1 MANKTLDEL
10 IEQVNK
16 RKEEKRTAEKE
27 LKKTFK
33 ETAVDSKGSKKSE
46 STPKVKTDTEKKSF
60 ADTIAN
66 RAAEARDEN
75 TKKKLSEVGVD
86 PGLVDRYNQ
95 RMAENEAEKKAG
107 SGKNYGSFTSIL
119 RDKKAQEMLDQLDV
133 RKSSEGSVT
142 RAHSSALDKARKSKL
157 PNSSSAADFVQSRSE
172 RMGELAIGDGRVNED
187 LKLEKELA
195 DAKRKIQWQEAQ
207 KRYDALSDEEKQ
219 ALYRRHNSSALDR
232 ARMSAEEN
240 PALQG
245 GGTVYDTRTAI
256 GQNIADRYYN
266 LEEKVTDPNAAGG
279 YAFLNR
285 MRSAAGTTAENL
297 GNWAYDTLGWEP
309 GKEAYERGEAR
320 KIGEIASQQLQNELA
335 MHPTQTGQDFVKAA
349 DSIANMVSYKI
360 ASAPISL
367 FASAVAGDLAT
378 NAALKKGSDAI
389 GKAAQAGET
398 VDANKIIAQAVEEG
412 LKKSHDVSGSIFTSS
427 MALGSF
433 GDKYIE
439 SRAEGQGKL
448 ESSVRAVTAAVI
460 SYATESLGGIGGSKS
475 PLNKLE
481 DAAKKKW
488 VTNVI
493 YNAFEEGGEEFAEY
507 ALNYI
512 ANGII
517 DLVAQGKWSQEWNN
531 AEVWENMRVAGISGG
546 MFGAASGGIN
556 VFSGNAKVDAQL
568 DSAGK
573 EFLNYLD
580 AVYKAEQD
588 PAVRAAVEAQID
600 GMFDDAGIGVL
611 ANRYKAAEQ
620 SEAEQGKADTETEML
635 DQLDTAK
642 EAERAAAREA
652 ETIRKTIESVKNSD
666 LTADEKLARIKNL
679 YNGSE
684 NAEARRALKAAFV
697 EIQSEAK
704 AEQTHAQNTE
714 QVQPPVKPEVIE
726 QTKPETVEQV
736 QPTQETAG
744 QTLQTNEETNA
755 PAKQTPEKAAQSG
768 TRRKADSETL
778 RRAYAEYSKDNPSAM
793 DKKKFD
799 KLYNEAYNAESFDDV
814 LSKHKKL
821 GDSLKKVLQKAFDNG
836 HRAET
841 KAAKNAML
849 DSGLVMNDGDEYML
863 NNRGD
868 IDTLIDRYERA
879 IEDGYVPI
887 ETAGENQDRESLADQ
902 YRELS
907 DSDIENYRNAIEK
920 LKKYKDE
927 HFPKAKQG
935 VSTGNKGLSTE
946 QKNLSTEQKNLS
958 TDNKGLSTET
968 STSKETKRLE
978 SVIKNLTELK
988 RNLENGNMEKL
999 EHQNPEKYN
1008 SLMYKLEQRTA
1019 DKNGSDYFGSAED
1032 VQVLID
1038 KYKADLDVLKAENG
1052 AQKAQFDSGKKAVYN
1067 ESNQYATVAPYYNTE
1082 VTAENKQ
1089 QVKEAVD
1096 SAFRK
1101 KAEETA
1107 KSIGIKLKG
1116 DASNMGGFTFSEG
1129 EAAGQQV
1136 HEISYSFE
1144 FEDAT
1149 PEQVQLFASLMAE
1162 NGYEQQEAVIQKRYV
1177 ANIDEGNAYEYTI
1190 RYRNLNSFEAAK
1202 ALERA
1207 GITDYTIDETNSV
1220 VQVLE
1225 FDTQNNTEVF
1235 ELIKNL
1241 IANEGEENFY
1251 GTDFKPVQSEYL
1263 DEKARSG
1270 LYRSWLDTELRDG
1283 QLRDYISE
1291 SLRKVEERIRENE
1304 RAAERRE
1311 VKTETNTEK
1320 ADAESTGSFN
1330 AQNTDEYSPE
1340 YQNGAEHPGTV
1351 GGMESDRSNITR
1363 AANESGTLPAKKN
1376 PFSDFDKYK
1385 ADLDV
1390 LKAENGAQ
1398 NTAPAENNDA
1408 QEIENGAQNE
1418 KAAEKAA
1425 ENKEPKV
1432 QSYEDFKKNPPADGE
1447 KSPIKV
1453 SPYTVIKSPYEGESP
1468 NNKAD
1473 AKSERVEV
1481 SAESFAEGKSV
1492 YEIRTNGAGQTGV
1505 VAKVKKALTDILNSI
1520 GGQHSVTAN
1529 NIEFGGK
1536 PYEVAVN
1543 MSIAGKLAGDPNAS
1557 AEKFAVLKN
1566 IDGIIENAEYV
1577 GSSDYIQHGAKN
1589 KNVTRYD
1596 YFETKATIDG
1606 KPYVVAFDVEVI
1618 PGKNNYRTHKVLNEI
1633 NLTPVPSGE
1642 PSPRLGAQ
1650 GKKSGLQ
1657 GDVPSPKTNIP
1668 QNGNNVK
1675 PGNEYSSEY
1684 QNGAEHPG
1692 TVGGME
1698 SDRRNITRAANES
1711 GVLPAKKNPFSDF
1724 DKYKADENVPSGEK
1738 AALARTINDPMLGE
1752 ITVAQNVT
1760 NMAKDGAKFVA
1771 QDGFFYAQYE
1781 DGTSVKVS
1789 KSVYNFGK
1797 FLNEQG
1803 VHYTLNQNAEMPQK
1817 MGKKYVSKAVTSFIA
1832 SRGGTDAVVEAIQ
1845 AKIEADEAGY
1855 TYERKGHEKITRAA
1869 GEKIVEMGFDGAVE
1883 FFRERAQGDYKY
1895 TSELNA
1901 LGIMLSNIAAES
1913 NTKEGTN
1920 LAATIMGWVA
1930 ANQTNAGQVTES
1942 MKLVRKL
1949 VENNSEIY
1957 YQSLVDSLQEKYKK
1971 ELEGE
1976 NITLDMELLK
1986 KVSETA
1992 GTKEN
1997 AKWADK
2003 LNISIANQIPAT
2015 SLEKLNAFRYFCMLS
2030 SGRTH
2035 AKNIISN
2042 AAMFTMVVQKNLWL
2056 SVFERM
2062 YKAKNPDYMLTTSGL
2077 KTSAD
2082 SQRFAREIFDVLKS
2096 DMDSGGNKY
2105 TPGDFVRQY
2114 RTNTMQGNGKYA
2126 KYNLPGWV
2134 LDRFANATTGLLSAE
2149 DMVAKKALFVN
2160 RFAQIMEA
2168 NGWTSEFLSDNTD
2181 PKAIRAYEN
2190 AADIA
2195 IEEAMKGTFN
2205 DKNPWTN
2212 VINAWRKMETID
2224 FHDRSSKA
2232 AVGTLI
2238 EIMLPFKNV
2247 PLNIAKA
2254 AIQYSPIGIVN
2265 GVVDLNR
2272 GAKNGTLE
2280 PRIALE
2286 NIAKG
2291 ATGTTVSIGGLM
2303 LAMMGFL
2310 TLGKGKDE
2318 DKPIAEKEDT
2328 TMYLKF
2334 PDEEKGDV
2342 YIEVDWID
2350 SIAMQLR
2357 FGLELK
2363 DIFDEASEN
2372 KKNGDGISLVED
2384 FVSSV
2389 LASAGRTFDTYMDIG
2404 MMSSVQNTLLNKS
2417 GADSMTDFFTDK
2429 GVNLGTQFI
2438 PRLLT
2443 DIRQAF
2449 DKEKRNTYY
2458 VADVDNDSKW
2468 LHLMLNQLTAAY
2480 GDRSKL
2486 PARLDEWGNS
2496 LGEENDAKRIIES
2509 MISPSK
2515 WYREDKDEVEEML
2528 DQLDTKVDTN
2538 VFPGDYPKQITVN
2551 GEKIKLSGKEYE
2563 EVARQIGK
2571 ERYKL
2576 LDELRKDKSF
2586 QKLSADEKADIIQ
2599 KCYTIANEMA
2609 KAGFDDNYAISTV
2622 TRNVQDAEKAK
2633 IPISTYLTIAQAYS
2647 NMAEYEKN
2655 GVTVSTSEQ
2664 LAEYLIKDKS
2674 TTAEEDIKLFE
2685 LLTRKKKDGSYSSP
2699 LDNIKK
2705 VPKADAEEQLKLYQI
2720 TKIKDKEEAIQ
2731 TYMLEGYNSAEA
2743 LARYNVAKGAKTK
2756 YSGLGTN
2763 QKKKTDKLLAASKS
2777 GKTECKW
2784 TEEKLTLA
2792 ACAVTSIG
2800 DYGTLKTQKYYV
2812 QMLMAVGFTE
2822 KEAKE
2827 FYKYYA

>member
-33 ETAVDSKGSKKSE
+33 ETAVDSKGSKKSG

-60 ADTIAN
+60 ADTIAD

-75 TKKKLSEVGVD
+75 TKKTLSEVGVD
-86 PGLVDRYNQ
+86 PGLVDRYNK

-309 GKEAYERGEAR
+309 GKETYERGEAR

-398 VDANKIIAQAVEEG
+398 VDANKIIAQAVEKG

-556 VFSGNAKVDAQL
+556 KVFSGNAKVDAQL

-611 ANRYKAAEQ
+611 ANRNKAAEQ
-620 SEAEQGKADTETEML
+620 SEAEQGKADTEAEML

-863 NNRGD
+863 NSRGD
-868 IDTLIDRYERA
+868 VDTLIDSYERA

-887 ETAGENQDRESLADQ
+887 ETAGENQDKESLADQ

-1032 VQVLID
+1032 VQVLI
-1038 KYKADLDVLKAENG
+1038 
-1052 AQKAQFDSGKKAVYN
+1052 
-1067 ESNQYATVAPYYNTE
+1067 
-1082 VTAENKQ
+1082 
-1089 QVKEAVD
+1089 
-1096 SAFRK
+1096 
-1101 KAEETA
+1101 
-1107 KSIGIKLKG
+1107 
-1116 DASNMGGFTFSEG
+1116 
-1129 EAAGQQV
+1129 
-1136 HEISYSFE
+1136 
-1144 FEDAT
+1144 
-1149 PEQVQLFASLMAE
+1149 
-1162 NGYEQQEAVIQKRYV
+1162 
-1177 ANIDEGNAYEYTI
+1177 
-1190 RYRNLNSFEAAK
+1190 
-1202 ALERA
+1202 
-1207 GITDYTIDETNSV
+1207 
-1220 VQVLE
+1220 
-1225 FDTQNNTEVF
+1225 
-1235 ELIKNL
+1235 
-1241 IANEGEENFY
+1241 
-1251 GTDFKPVQSEYL
+1251 
-1263 DEKARSG
+1263 
-1270 LYRSWLDTELRDG
+1270 
-1283 QLRDYISE
+1283 
-1291 SLRKVEERIRENE
+1291 
-1304 RAAERRE
+1304 
-1311 VKTETNTEK
+1311 
-1320 ADAESTGSFN
+1320 
-1330 AQNTDEYSPE
+1330 
-1340 YQNGAEHPGTV
+1340 
-1351 GGMESDRSNITR
+1351 
-1363 AANESGTLPAKKN
+1363 
-1376 PFSDFDKYK
+1376 DKYK

-1976 NITLDMELLK
+1976 NITLDMEMLK

-2134 LDRFANATTGLLSAE
+2134 LDRFVNATTGLLSAE

-2363 DIFDEASEN
+2363 DIFDKASEN
-2372 KKNGDGISLVED
+2372 KKNGDGVSLVED

-2429 GVNLGTQFI
+2429 GVNLGTQFV

-2586 QKLSADEKADIIQ
+2586 QKFSADEKADIIQ

>member
-46 STPKVKTDTEKKSF
+46 STPKAKTDTEKKSF
-60 ADTIAN
+60 ADTIAD

-75 TKKKLSEVGVD
+75 TKKKLSAVGID

-142 RAHSSALDKARKSKL
+142 RAHSSALDKARRSKL
-157 PNSSSAADFVQSRSE
+157 PNSGSAADFVQSRSE
-172 RMGELAIGDGRVNED
+172 RMGKLAIGDGRVNED

-195 DAKRKIQWQEAQ
+195 DAKRKIQWEEAQ

-245 GGTVYDTRTAI
+245 GGTLYDTRTAI

-266 LEEKVTDPNAAGG
+266 LEEKVTDPNAAGE

-309 GKEAYERGEAR
+309 GKETYERGEAR

-398 VDANKIIAQAVEEG
+398 VDANKIIAQAVEKG

-481 DAAKKKW
+481 NAAKKKW

-507 ALNYI
+507 TLNYI

-611 ANRYKAAEQ
+611 ANRNKAAEQ
-620 SEAEQGKADTETEML
+620 SEAEQGKAEQNKADTETEML

-642 EAERAAAREA
+642 EAERAAARET
-652 ETIRKTIESVKNSD
+652 ETIRKTIESVKSSN
-666 LTADEKLARIKNL
+666 LTADEKLARIRNL

-684 NAEARRALKAAFV
+684 NAEARRALKAAFA

-704 AEQTHAQNTE
+704 AEQAPAQNTE
-714 QVQPPVKPEVIE
+714 QVQPQNVVNEQAQPPVKPEA
-726 QTKPETVEQV
+726 VEQV
-736 QPTQETAG
+736 QPTQEAAG

-768 TRRKADSETL
+768 TQRKADSGTL

-868 IDTLIDRYERA
+868 IDTLIDSYERA

-907 DSDIENYRNAIEK
+907 DRYIENYRNAIEK

-935 VSTGNKGLSTE
+935 VSTGNKDLSTGD
-946 QKNLSTEQKNLS
+946 KGLSTEQKNLS
-958 TDNKGLSTET
+958 TDNKGLSTEM

-1052 AQKAQFDSGKKAVYN
+1052 AQ
-1067 ESNQYATVAPYYNTE
+1067 
-1082 VTAENKQ
+1082 
-1089 QVKEAVD
+1089 
-1096 SAFRK
+1096 
-1101 KAEETA
+1101 
-1107 KSIGIKLKG
+1107 
-1116 DASNMGGFTFSEG
+1116 
-1129 EAAGQQV
+1129 
-1136 HEISYSFE
+1136 
-1144 FEDAT
+1144 
-1149 PEQVQLFASLMAE
+1149 
-1162 NGYEQQEAVIQKRYV
+1162 
-1177 ANIDEGNAYEYTI
+1177 
-1190 RYRNLNSFEAAK
+1190 
-1202 ALERA
+1202 
-1207 GITDYTIDETNSV
+1207 
-1220 VQVLE
+1220 
-1225 FDTQNNTEVF
+1225 
-1235 ELIKNL
+1235 
-1241 IANEGEENFY
+1241 
-1251 GTDFKPVQSEYL
+1251 
-1263 DEKARSG
+1263 
-1270 LYRSWLDTELRDG
+1270 
-1283 QLRDYISE
+1283 
-1291 SLRKVEERIRENE
+1291 
-1304 RAAERRE
+1304 
-1311 VKTETNTEK
+1311 
-1320 ADAESTGSFN
+1320 
-1330 AQNTDEYSPE
+1330 
-1340 YQNGAEHPGTV
+1340 
-1351 GGMESDRSNITR
+1351 
-1363 AANESGTLPAKKN
+1363 
-1376 PFSDFDKYK
+1376 
-1385 ADLDV
+1385 
-1390 LKAENGAQ
+1390 
-1398 NTAPAENNDA
+1398 NTAPAENSGA
-1408 QEIENGAQNE
+1408 QEIENGAQNK
-1418 KAAEKAA
+1418 KAAEAV
-1425 ENKEPKV
+1425 ENKEPKA

-1492 YEIRTNGAGQTGV
+1492 YEIRTNGGGQAGI
-1505 VAKVKKALTDILNSI
+1505 ASKVKKALTDILNSI

-1543 MSIAGKLAGDPNAS
+1543 PNIAGKLAGDPNAS

-1577 GSSDYIQHGAKN
+1577 GSGDYIQHGARN

-1606 KPYVVAFDVEVI
+1606 KPYVVAFDVEVY
-1618 PGKNNYRTHKVLNEI
+1618 PDTNNYRTHKVLNEI
-1633 NLTPVPSGE
+1633 SLTAIPDADTGPVPAATDIES
-1642 PSPRLGAQ
+1642 S
-1650 GKKSGLQ
+1650 LQ

-1668 QNGNNVK
+1668 QNGSDVK
-1675 PGNEYSSEY
+1675 PGSEYSPEY

-1698 SDRRNITRAANES
+1698 SDRSNITRAANES
-1711 GVLPAKKNPFSDF
+1711 GTLPAKKNPFSDF

-1803 VHYTLNQNAEMPQK
+1803 VQYTLNQNAEMPQK

-1845 AKIEADEAGY
+1845 AKIEADEPGF
-1855 TYERKGHEKITRAA
+1855 TYERKGHKKIMRVA

-1895 TSELNA
+1895 TPELNA
-1901 LGIMLSNIAAES
+1901 LGIMLSSIADES

-1920 LAATIMGWVA
+1920 LATTIMGWVA

-1957 YQSLVDSLQEKYKK
+1957 YQSLVDSLQKKYKK
-1971 ELEGE
+1971 ELKGE

-2003 LNISIANQIPAT
+2003 LNMSIANQIPAT

-2096 DMDSGGNKY
+2096 NMDSGGNKY
-2105 TPGDFVRQY
+2105 TPGDFVQQY

-2168 NGWTSEFLSDNTD
+2168 NGWTSEFLSDNTN

-2232 AVGTLI
+2232 VVGTLI

-2254 AIQYSPIGIVN
+2254 AIQYSPIGIIN

-2334 PDEEKGDV
+2334 PDEEKGNV
-2342 YIEVDWID
+2342 YIEIDWID
-2350 SIAMQLR
+2350 SVAMQLR

-2363 DIFDEASEN
+2363 DIFDEASKN

-2389 LASAGRTFDTYMDIG
+2389 LASAGRTLDTYMDIG

-2429 GVNLGTQFI
+2429 GVNLLTQFV

-2458 VADVDNDSKW
+2458 VADVDSDSKW
-2468 LHLMLNQLTAAY
+2468 LHLTLNQLTAAY

-2486 PARLDEWGNS
+2486 PARIDEWGNS

-2515 WYREDKDEVEEML
+2515 WYREDKDKVEEML
-2528 DQLDTKVDTN
+2528 DQLDTKVDAN

-2763 QKKKTDKLLAASKS
+2763 QKKKTDKLLAASKN

>member
-1 MANKTLDEL
+1 MANKTEL
-10 IEQVNK
+10 EKLLEQAVKRNNETRGSANTEQKKSFRSTIED
-16 RKEEKRTAEKE
+16 RHTEAEKE
-27 LKKTFK
+27 R
-33 ETAVDSKGSKKSE
+33 
-46 STPKVKTDTEKKSF
+46 TEKKRESELRA
-60 ADTIAN
+60 ADTDPRLN
-66 RAAEARDEN
+66 VSREQKNDKGKAAGRKTE
-75 TKKKLSEVGVD
+75 
-86 PGLVDRYNQ
+86 
-95 RMAENEAEKKAG
+95 
-107 SGKNYGSFTSIL
+107 
-119 RDKKAQEMLDQLDV
+119 EMIDQLDLQ
-133 RKSSEGSVT
+133 KQSEERIRT
-142 RAHSSALDKARKSKL
+142 AHSSALDKARRSKL
-157 PNSSSAADFVQSRSE
+157 TNGNSAADFVQSRSD
-172 RMGELAIGDGRVNED
+172 RMGSLAIGDGQVNED
-187 LKLEKELA
+187 LKLEKALT
-195 DAKRKIQWQEAQ
+195 DARRKYQWEEAGR
-207 KRYDALSDEEKQ
+207 RYDALSDEEKQ
-219 ALYRRHNSSALDR
+219 AIYRRHNSSALDR

-240 PALQG
+240 PVLQG

-256 GQNIADRYYN
+256 GQNIVDRYYN
-266 LEEKVTDPNAAGG
+266 LEEEVTNPNAAGG

-285 MRSAAGTTAENL
+285 VRSAAGVTAENL
-297 GNWAYDTLGWEP
+297 GNWAYDTFGWEP
-309 GKEAYERGEAR
+309 GKETYERGEAR
-320 KIGEIASQQLQNELA
+320 KIGEIADRQLQNELA

-360 ASAPISL
+360 ASAPISI

-378 NAALKKGSDAI
+378 NAALKKGSGAI
-389 GKAAQAGET
+389 GKAAKAGES
-398 VDANKIIAQAVEEG
+398 VDADKIIAQAVEKG

-488 VTNVI
+488 LTSVL
-493 YNAFEEGGEEFAEY
+493 YEAAEEGGEEFAEY

-517 DLVAQGKWSQEWNN
+517 DLVARGEWNQEWNS

-556 VFSGNAKVDAQL
+556 KVFSGNAKIDAQL

-611 ANRYKAAEQ
+611 ANRNKAAEQ
-620 SEAEQGKADTETEML
+620 GETEQSKAEPSKADTETEML

-684 NAEARRALKAAFV
+684 NAEARRALKAAFSEMSKEKQREINKTIGEGISSDAYESDNTTDTKFNDKKNSIQKELSTLLNDDTLPKNITDRVKNAMRSLHNIGSNNEQYLDSFNTVTMRNIRKEV
-697 EIQSEAK
+697 EAFRNAPK
-704 AEQTHAQNTE
+704 NNAESDTQNIPVQNTE
-714 QVQPPVKPEVIE
+714 QVQPLAKPEATE
-726 QTKPETVEQV
+726 QIKPEATEQV
-736 QPTQETAG
+736 QPAQEAAG
-744 QTLQTNEETNA
+744 QALRANEETNA
-755 PAKQTPEKAAQSG
+755 PAKQAPEKAAQSG
-768 TRRKADSETL
+768 AQRTVDRGTR

-799 KLYNEAYNAESFDDV
+799 KLYTEAYNAESFDDF
-814 LSKHKKL
+814 LSKHEKL
-821 GDSLKKVLQKAFDNG
+821 GNSLKKVLQKAFDNG
-836 HRAET
+836 HRAEA

-868 IDTLIDRYERA
+868 IDTLIDSYERA

-887 ETAGENQDRESLADQ
+887 ETAGENQDKESLADQ

-920 LKKYKDE
+920 LKKYEDE

-935 VSTGNKGLSTE
+935 VSTGNKDLSTGN
-946 QKNLSTEQKNLS
+946 KGLSTEQKNLS

-1008 SLMYKLEQRTA
+1008 SLMYKLEQRTT

-1052 AQKAQFDSGKKAVYN
+1052 AQRAQFDSGKKAVYN

-1177 ANIDEGNAYEYTI
+1177 ANIDDGNAYEYTI
-1190 RYRNLNSFEAAK
+1190 RYRNLNSFEVAK

-1225 FDTQNNTEVF
+1225 FDTQNNTAVRNQ
-1235 ELIKNL
+1235 IDSL

-1251 GTDFKPVQSEYL
+1251 GTDYNAVQSEYL
-1263 DEKARSG
+1263 DERSRAG
-1270 LYRSWLDTELRDG
+1270 LYRSWLEEGKQDG

-1311 VKTETNTEK
+1311 VKTETNTGK

-1351 GGMESDRSNITR
+1351 GGMESDRS
-1363 AANESGTLPAKKN
+1363 
-1376 PFSDFDKYK
+1376 
-1385 ADLDV
+1385 
-1390 LKAENGAQ
+1390 
-1398 NTAPAENNDA
+1398 
-1408 QEIENGAQNE
+1408 
-1418 KAAEKAA
+1418 
-1425 ENKEPKV
+1425 
-1432 QSYEDFKKNPPADGE
+1432 
-1447 KSPIKV
+1447 
-1453 SPYTVIKSPYEGESP
+1453 
-1468 NNKAD
+1468 
-1473 AKSERVEV
+1473 
-1481 SAESFAEGKSV
+1481 
-1492 YEIRTNGAGQTGV
+1492 
-1505 VAKVKKALTDILNSI
+1505 
-1520 GGQHSVTAN
+1520 
-1529 NIEFGGK
+1529 
-1536 PYEVAVN
+1536 
-1543 MSIAGKLAGDPNAS
+1543 
-1557 AEKFAVLKN
+1557 
-1566 IDGIIENAEYV
+1566 
-1577 GSSDYIQHGAKN
+1577 
-1589 KNVTRYD
+1589 
-1596 YFETKATIDG
+1596 
-1606 KPYVVAFDVEVI
+1606 
-1618 PGKNNYRTHKVLNEI
+1618 
-1633 NLTPVPSGE
+1633 
-1642 PSPRLGAQ
+1642 
-1650 GKKSGLQ
+1650 
-1657 GDVPSPKTNIP
+1657 
-1668 QNGNNVK
+1668 
-1675 PGNEYSSEY
+1675 
-1684 QNGAEHPG
+1684 
-1692 TVGGME
+1692 
-1698 SDRRNITRAANES
+1698 NITRAANES

-1760 NMAKDGAKFVA
+1760 NMVKDGAKFVA
-1771 QDGFFYAQYE
+1771 RDGFFYAQYE

-1789 KSVYNFGK
+1789 KSAYNFGK

-1803 VHYTLNQNAEMPQK
+1803 VQYTLNQNAEMPQR

-1845 AKIEADEAGY
+1845 AKLEAGDPGY
-1855 TYERKGHEKITRAA
+1855 VYERKGHEKIRRAA

-1920 LAATIMGWVA
+1920 LATTIMGWVA

-1971 ELEGE
+1971 ELKGE
-1976 NITLDMELLK
+1976 NITLDMDLLK

-1997 AKWADK
+1997 AKWTDK

-2062 YKAKNPDYMLTTSGL
+2062 YKAKNPGYMLTTSGL

-2096 DMDSGGNKY
+2096 NMDSGGSKY
-2105 TPGDFVRQY
+2105 TPGDFVQY

-2160 RFAQIMEA
+2160 RFSQIMEA
-2168 NGWTSEFLSDNTD
+2168 NGWTAEFLSDKAD
-2181 PKAIRAYEN
+2181 AKAIRAYEN
-2190 AADIA
+2190 AANIA
-2195 IEEAMKGTFN
+2195 IEEAMKGTSN

-2232 AVGTLI
+2232 FVGTLI
-2238 EIMLPFKNV
+2238 ETMLPFKNV
-2247 PLNIAKA
+2247 PLNIAKT

-2265 GVVDLNR
+2265 GVIDLNR
-2272 GAKNGTLE
+2272 GVKNGTLD

-2291 ATGTTVSIGGLM
+2291 ATGTTVSVGGLM

-2310 TLGKGKDE
+2310 TLGKGRDE

-2334 PDEEKGDV
+2334 PDEEKGNV
-2342 YIEVDWID
+2342 YIEIDWID
-2350 SIAMQLR
+2350 SVAMQLR

-2363 DIFDEASEN
+2363 DIVDNAI
-2372 KKNGDGISLVED
+2372 KAGKDGEDTISILSD
-2384 FVSSV
+2384 LGSSF
-2389 LASAGRTFDTYMDIG
+2389 LASATRTMDTFMDIG
-2404 MMSSVQNTLLNKS
+2404 MMSSVQNILLNKS
-2417 GADSMTDFFTDK
+2417 GAKSMNDVLTDK
-2429 GVNLGTQFI
+2429 IVNLGTQFI

-2458 VADVDNDSKW
+2458 NNGGDAKW
-2468 LHLMLNQLTAAY
+2468 LQLLFNQYRAAY

-2515 WYREDKDEVEEML
+2515 WYREDKDKVEEML
-2528 DQLDTKVDTN
+2528 DQLDTKVDDN

-2586 QKLSADEKADIIQ
+2586 QKLSADEKAEIIQ

-2609 KAGFDDNYAISTV
+2609 KAGFDDDYSISTV

-2705 VPKADAEEQLKLYQI
+2705 VPDADAEEQLKLYQI

-2731 TYMLEGYNSAEA
+2731 TYMLEGYSSAEA

-2756 YSGLGTN
+2756 YSGLGKN

-2792 ACAVTSIG
+2792 ACAVTSVG

>member
-33 ETAVDSKGSKKSE
+33 ETAVDSKGSKKSG

-60 ADTIAN
+60 ADTIAD

-86 PGLVDRYNQ
+86 PGLVDRYNK

-309 GKEAYERGEAR
+309 GKETYERGEAR

-398 VDANKIIAQAVEEG
+398 VDANKIIAQAVEKG

-556 VFSGNAKVDAQL
+556 KVFSGNAKVDAQL

-611 ANRYKAAEQ
+611 ANRNKAAEQ
-620 SEAEQGKADTETEML
+620 SEAEQGKADTEAEML

-863 NNRGD
+863 NSRGD
-868 IDTLIDRYERA
+868 VDTLIDSYERA

-887 ETAGENQDRESLADQ
+887 ETAGENQDKESLADQ

-1032 VQVLID
+1032 VQVLI
-1038 KYKADLDVLKAENG
+1038 
-1052 AQKAQFDSGKKAVYN
+1052 
-1067 ESNQYATVAPYYNTE
+1067 
-1082 VTAENKQ
+1082 
-1089 QVKEAVD
+1089 
-1096 SAFRK
+1096 
-1101 KAEETA
+1101 
-1107 KSIGIKLKG
+1107 
-1116 DASNMGGFTFSEG
+1116 
-1129 EAAGQQV
+1129 
-1136 HEISYSFE
+1136 
-1144 FEDAT
+1144 
-1149 PEQVQLFASLMAE
+1149 
-1162 NGYEQQEAVIQKRYV
+1162 
-1177 ANIDEGNAYEYTI
+1177 
-1190 RYRNLNSFEAAK
+1190 
-1202 ALERA
+1202 
-1207 GITDYTIDETNSV
+1207 
-1220 VQVLE
+1220 
-1225 FDTQNNTEVF
+1225 
-1235 ELIKNL
+1235 
-1241 IANEGEENFY
+1241 
-1251 GTDFKPVQSEYL
+1251 
-1263 DEKARSG
+1263 
-1270 LYRSWLDTELRDG
+1270 
-1283 QLRDYISE
+1283 
-1291 SLRKVEERIRENE
+1291 
-1304 RAAERRE
+1304 
-1311 VKTETNTEK
+1311 
-1320 ADAESTGSFN
+1320 
-1330 AQNTDEYSPE
+1330 
-1340 YQNGAEHPGTV
+1340 
-1351 GGMESDRSNITR
+1351 
-1363 AANESGTLPAKKN
+1363 
-1376 PFSDFDKYK
+1376 DKYK

-1976 NITLDMELLK
+1976 NITLDMEMLK

-2134 LDRFANATTGLLSAE
+2134 LDRFVNATTGLLSAE

-2363 DIFDEASEN
+2363 DIFDKASEN
-2372 KKNGDGISLVED
+2372 KKNGDGVSLVED

-2429 GVNLGTQFI
+2429 GVNLGTQFV

-2586 QKLSADEKADIIQ
+2586 QKFSADEKADIIQ